1 MAVDITL
8 LSSTS
13 ITNIA
18 TNFERVKAALQDAVS
33 REGNTPNQLN
43 ADLDLNNN
51 DILNINALNAKSIW
65 INGEPIGGGGGGG
78 GGPIPPGGLQQNLNM
93 NGYNISNVGRLDTS
107 QLFVNGV
114 PVTGGGG
121 GGGSSTLAG
130 LSDVLVTST
139 PQNGSALVW
148 SSVLGKWRPVV
159 IDDGGVIIPP
169 GSITEDKFEE
179 GITPVRI
186 VNTLPTTD
194 NYEGRTVFL
203 TSDGKL
209 YRYHSGNWTT
219 AVPALDISGQLQ
231 DAQLAAINAVKIAGQ
246 ITGTQISDN
255 AISSPKIAAGA
266 ITAGKLDV
274 GAVQAGN
281 IAAGAI
287 TADNIEANSITA
299 GKLAANS
306 VTSDKIVAGAVSAA
320 KLSVSTLSAITA
332 NLGAVTAGSI
342 SGISISGTTITGGT
356 VRTNAGST
364 RVELSDTANA
374 LRVIVGGLNTSSFG
388 TPDGA
393 GVVMHIDSQG
403 TAARINGRHSVGFG
417 GGALEVS
424 NNAAGVAIEARN
436 TTPTSTGH
444 GARIQAFGGG
454 TGLVGVASGGGA
466 HAFFAEAGG
475 YAPFTGVHES
485 FISKDDLAEVGDI
498 VHSVGNV
505 IATKGVDDALLEVAS
520 TDQVNKRGN
529 YGVIAVRSEFGVD
542 DVIVALDV
550 EDERRPYLSTHFD
563 RLAVNGLG
571 EGLVAVCGRGGDIEV
586 GDYITTS
593 TLRGKGQRQNDS
605 NGDAD
610 DLLRRHTVAQA
621 TQAVTFDN
629 PDEVKLISCVYRCG

>member
-1 MAVDITL
+1 M
-8 LSSTS
+8 ST
-13 ITNIA
+13 
-18 TNFERVKAALQDAVS
+18 
-33 REGNTPNQLN
+33 
-43 ADLDLNNN
+43 
-51 DILNINALNAKSIW
+51 AKSIW

-107 QLFVNGV
+107 QLYVNGV
-114 PVTGGGG
+114 PVTGGG

-186 VNTLPTTD
+186 VSVLPTEG
-194 NYEGRTVFL
+194 NYEGRIVFL
-203 TSDGKL
+203 TADGKL
-209 YRYHSGNWTT
+209 YRYHVNSWVA
-219 AVPALDISGQLQ
+219 AVPALDITGQLQ
-231 DAQLAAINAVKIAGQ
+231 DAQIAAINAVKIAGQ
-246 ITGTQISDN
+246 ITSTQISDN

-299 GKLAANS
+299 TKIASNA
-306 VTSDKIVAGAVSAA
+306 VTSDKIVAGAVSAG
-320 KLSVSTLSAITA
+320 KLSVSTLSAISA
-332 NLGAVTAGSI
+332 NLGSVTAGSI
-342 SGISISGTTITGGT
+342 SGITISGTTITGGT
-356 VRTNAGST
+356 VRTNAGSS
-364 RVELSDTANA
+364 RVELSDASNAFIAYVGGSQAVLIGTASSTPRISATGGSGPGTIYGLAAGGGLTTAGVYGQGSGTSSNSHGV
-374 LRVIVGGLNTSSFG
+374 RGSGGPSGGMGIVGLST
-388 TPDGA
+388 
-393 GVVMHIDSQG
+393 
-403 TAARINGRHSVGFG
+403 G
-417 GGALEVS
+417 GG
-424 NNAAGVAIEARN
+424 G
-436 TTPTSTGH
+436 
-444 GARIQAFGGG
+444 
-454 TGLVGVASGGGA
+454 
-466 HAFFAEAGG
+466 HAFFAENGG
-475 YAPFTGVHES
+475 YAPFTGIHES
-485 FISKDDLAEVGDI
+485 FINKGDPAEIGDI
-498 VHSVGNV
+498 VHSTGIVV
-505 IATKGVDDALLEVAS
+505 ATKGVDDALLEVAS

-529 YGVIAVRSEFGVD
+529 YGVVAKRATFNPED
-542 DVIVALDV
+542 AIVALDI

-629 PDEVKLISCVYRCG
+629 PDEVKLIACVYRCG